1 MVERRDSPR
10 HKSFLKGT
18 VYFNNRRSSIDCMI
32 RDFSASGARLHFSAA
47 ITTPDVVDL
56 YIPNKDQ
63 TFHAKVRWRKLDE
76 MGVTFIDAQTS
87 SDKAP
92 TPPLD
97 LSQRVAQ
104 LEMEVAKLHRTIVEL
119 KLEFRKQRDD

>member
-1 MVERRDSPR
+1 MSKFWTLLAERHQEVIAKEGLDDFRKHLSPE
-10 HKSFLKGT
+10 
-18 VYFNNRRSSIDCMI
+18 Y
-32 RDFSASGARLHFSAA
+32 SASEIYDNKNWLASA
-47 ITTPDVVDL
+47 
-56 YIPNKDQ
+56 YRRCK
-63 TFHAKVRWRKLDE
+63 E

-119 KLEFRKQRDD
+119 KSEFRKQRDD